1 MIKRNACSPVSFH
14 FLGGVKKGPA
24 GKTVLLTYI

>member
-1 MIKRNACSPVSFH
+1 MIKRNACSPVSF
-14 FLGGVKKGPA
+14 LGGVKKRPV